1 MKDSNLFTKPKWY
14 FFFHFFT
21 VLVNFVLFFHWM
33 NLINMSLQLVVIN
46 FLIFKLQFFFILSW
60 QFYVVFLILRNFF
73 FCFFQCFQ
81 VNINHFFCFSILLFF
96 FPYWKGQLYFIIN
109 IHFNFLHIYLFTFLL
124 IIDLRWFGG
133 VLRSCWLLHLR

>member
-46 FLIFKLQFFFILSW
+46 FLIFKLKFFFILSR

-81 VNINHFFCFSILLFF
+81 VNINQFFCFSILLFF

-109 IHFNFLHIYLFTFLL
+109 IHFNFLYIYLFTFLL
-124 IIDLRWFGG
+124 NIDLRWFGD